1 MHQRKVHTLSMNL
14 NINSFN
20 FSTDNQKMYDI
31 VKKNIF
37 HMKEFSFIRVN
48 IQLPHSLILYTL
60 IKISTNYSQLNTY
73 IDSSSTVLYKY

>member
-31 VKKNIF
+31 VKKIF
-37 HMKEFSFIRVN
+37 FI
-48 IQLPHSLILYTL
+48 
-60 IKISTNYSQLNTY
+60 
-73 IDSSSTVLYKY
+73 